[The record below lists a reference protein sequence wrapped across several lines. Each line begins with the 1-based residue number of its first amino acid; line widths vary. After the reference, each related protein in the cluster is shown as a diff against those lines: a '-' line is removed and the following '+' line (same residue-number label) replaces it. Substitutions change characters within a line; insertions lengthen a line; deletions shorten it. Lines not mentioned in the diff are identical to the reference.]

1 MKSLVNDQTPN
12 KDEYVKLM
20 KDYWYKHS
28 NTDRI
33 KDHRKNLLVA
43 EDQNLVYEEDIKER
57 KREYADFQKKHKF
70 MVKGYT
76 KEVKY
81 GQA

>member
-20 KDYWYKHS
+20 KDYLYK
-28 NTDRI
+28 NFETDRI

-43 EDQNLVYEEDIKER
+43 EDQNLVYLENIKER
-57 KREYADFQKKHKF
+57 KREYADLKK
-70 MVKGYT
+70 
-76 KEVKY
+76 
-81 GQA
+81 

>member
-1 MKSLVNDQTPN
+1 MKNLVNDQTPN

-20 KDYWYKHS
+20 KDYLYK
-28 NTDRI
+28 NFETDRI

-57 KREYADFQKKHKF
+57 KREYADLKK
-70 MVKGYT
+70 
-76 KEVKY
+76 
-81 GQA
+81 